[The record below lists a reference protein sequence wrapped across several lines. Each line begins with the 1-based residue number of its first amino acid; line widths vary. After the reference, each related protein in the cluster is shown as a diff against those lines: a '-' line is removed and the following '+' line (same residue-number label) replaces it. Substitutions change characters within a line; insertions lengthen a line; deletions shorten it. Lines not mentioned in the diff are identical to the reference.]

1 MTLKEI
7 SNVWFSRYDEIYFR
21 IDNHLKK
28 LQYATNS
35 ACGNYSLD
43 EWRFIDDDFIKII
56 TSDYHCNE
64 NDTEERYI
72 KCEYLENDEIFEKWL
87 DDECSKR
94 EVKEAAQKKIEE
106 QKKEERDLKLYQQ
119 LKDKFSNK

>member
-7 SNVWFSRYDEIYFR
+7 SKIWFSRYDEIYFR

-35 ACGNYSLD
+35 SCENYTLD
-43 EWRFIDDDFIKII
+43 EWCFIDDDQIKII

-64 NDTEERYI
+64 NDTEESYI

-94 EVKEAAQKKIEE
+94 KAEEAE
-106 QKKEERDLKLYQQ
+106 QKKNDEQKREARDFKLYQQ
-119 LKDKFSNK
+119 LKDKFNDK